1 MRIGKIARLPRHVR
15 TEINQ
20 RLDNGEETESIL
32 GWLNEQPA
40 VQEMLQEHFQGA
52 AISAQNLSEWRQGGF
67 REWEFRR
74 EIIEQACS
82 TSDFAQDL
90 EDEVITSE
98 LPGKL
103 AAVLAARYAALL
115 SQWQG
120 DLHPAIA
127 EAFCVLRSLNKD
139 IALLQKTL
147 HLAQKQKRENEKA
160 IDDEEKAEM
169 EEEKKGESA
178 PIFARMYAQAMTAAL
193 GGGENGRLVA
203 QLLAASKFN
212 LPPPPDYKE
221 RLQKLRAAEKPE
233 NAENQPSIGV
243 QSNLIKPSQGK
254 MAKKGTAPEVVDR
267 QEEVP
272 GKEENRD
279 NNNNQSSEF

>member
-1 MRIGKIARLPRHVR
+1 MRIGKIARLPRQVR

-20 RLDNGEETESIL
+20 CLDAGEEAESIL
-32 GWLNEQPA
+32 AWLNQDPA
-40 VQEMLQEHFQGA
+40 VQEMLEEHFQGA

-103 AAVLAARYAALL
+103 AALVAARYAALL

-147 HLAQKQKRENEKA
+147 HLAQQQKRENEKA
-160 IDDEEKAEM
+160 IDDEETHA
-169 EEEKKGESA
+169 
-178 PIFARMYAQAMTAAL
+178 ARSL
-193 GGGENGRLVA
+193 PNGRWTSKLGNGEDIEHIT
-203 QLLAASKFN
+203 LAVLEGDLYGKVRVFLKRQVPDSGSK
-212 LPPPPDYKE
+212 
-221 RLQKLRAAEKPE
+221 
-233 NAENQPSIGV
+233 
-243 QSNLIKPSQGK
+243 
-254 MAKKGTAPEVVDR
+254 
-267 QEEVP
+267 
-272 GKEENRD
+272 
-279 NNNNQSSEF
+279 

>member
-1 MRIGKIARLPRHVR
+1 MRIGKIARLPRQVR

-20 RLDNGEETESIL
+20 RLDNGEEAESIL
-32 GWLNEQPA
+32 AWLNQDPA
-40 VQEMLQEHFQGA
+40 VQEMLEEHFQGA

-147 HLAQKQKRENEKA
+147 HLAQQQKRENEKA

-169 EEEKKGESA
+169 EEEKKRETA
-178 PIFARMYAQAMTAAL
+178 PFLARIHADTMTEAL
-193 GGGENGRLVA
+193 GGGEKNRLVA
-203 QLLAASKFN
+203 EYLAASKYDRP
-212 LPPPPDYKE
+212 LPPDYEE
-221 RLQKLRAAEKPE
+221 RLQKLRSAEKSE
-233 NAENQPSIGV
+233 NAENRPNQPSVGV
-243 QSNLIKPSQGK
+243 QSNLIKPSKGK
-254 MAKKGTAPEVVDR
+254 MAKKGTAHEVGGG
-267 QEEVP
+267 QEEAQ
-272 GKEENRD
+272 KEE
-279 NNNNQSSEF
+279 SA